1 MLILVYNDRNYG
13 VCIMKKNMEKY
24 ILDATKGFPLY
35 DVRNDKY
42 KDSGNPLNFRTS
54 PEPFKMKKKDLKKIQ
69 DIGKAICSY
78 MDCCIELY
86 KNNSEVRDIL
96 DRGKPE
102 KYKNAGIPKYLFLR
116 PDLIITENR
125 FYIM

>member
-1 MLILVYNDRNYG
+1 MNR
-13 VCIMKKNMEKY
+13 KNMGKY
-24 ILDATKGFPLY
+24 ILDATKGHPLY
-35 DVRNDKY
+35 YVRDDKY
-42 KDSGNPLNFRTS
+42 KNSGNPLNFRTS
-54 PEPFKMKKKDLKKIQ
+54 PEPFKMKKEDLRTIC

-86 KNNSEVRDIL
+86 QNNSEVREIL
-96 DRGKPE
+96 DRGKPD
-102 KYKNAGIPKYLFLR
+102 KYKNVSIPNYLFLR